1 MIWQVGLSSAAIA
14 SAVNLVTS
22 AIQGWRNRKAEDK
35 RQLREL
41 SVQLGVSQ
49 WEAAAASVRDINDG
63 LAKNPNKPKDI
74 PFASGPG
81 PLINFVEEAHAKL
94 SKLA

>member
-22 AIQGWRNRKAEDK
+22 AIQGWRDRKADDK

-41 SVQLGVSQ
+41 SVKLGVSQ
-49 WEAAAASVRDINDG
+49 WEAATANIRNINDG
-63 LAKNPNKPKDI
+63 LANNPDKPKDI
-74 PFASGPG
+74 PFASGPD